1 MWLLRTVFM
10 FGNMQK
16 GIVLFSVL
24 PVRGA
29 AAESAEMTT
38 QLLFGET
45 VDVLGVDG
53 RWAHIC
59 NDYDGQSGW
68 VDAKMITLMTDS
80 EYDSYQSLMDM
91 STAFV
96 RMPMAFAVSQ
106 NNQTTV
112 PLTAGTKLCNYK
124 VDEKNPQIARFEVLG
139 VPFTID
145 PMMVLA
151 QPMAINRD
159 SMMILTRFFLNVPYL
174 WGGKTVL
181 GMDCSGFTQL
191 IFSMMGKHILRNA
204 SEQATQGELIAGAE
218 KGKKAKFT
226 DEDLKLGRA
235 CDLAFFDHADGKITH
250 VGILIG
256 NGTIIHCSGRVK
268 VERLTAEGIISSEN
282 NVLYKVG
289 DVTHRLHSIRRY

>member
-1 MWLLRTVFM
+1 
-10 FGNMQK
+10 MQK
-16 GIVLFSVL
+16 GIVLYSVL

-29 AAESAEMTT
+29 ASETAEMTT

-45 VDVLGVDG
+45 CDVLSIDG
-53 RWAHIC
+53 RWARVR
-59 NDYDGQSGW
+59 NDFDGQEGF
-68 VDAKMITLMTDS
+68 VDAKMITLMSDS
-80 EYDSYQSLMDM
+80 EFDSYQSLMDM

-106 NNQTTV
+106 HNQTTI
-112 PLTAGTKLCNYK
+112 PLTAGTRLCNYK
-124 VDEKNPQIARFEVLG
+124 VDEKNPNIAHFEVLG

-145 PMMVLA
+145 PMMVMA
-151 QPMAINRD
+151 APMALNRD

-191 IFSMMGKHILRNA
+191 IYSMMGKQILRNA
-204 SEQATQGELIAGAE
+204 SEQATQGQLIIGAE
-218 KGKKAKFT
+218 KGEINVGLT
-226 DEDLKLGRA
+226 SEDLKKTQG
-235 CDLAFFDHADGKITH
+235 CDLAFFDHGDGKITH

-268 VERLTAEGIISSEN
+268 VEKFTADGIISSEN
-282 NVLYKVG
+282 NAVCKVG
-289 DVTHRLHSIRRY
+289 ELTHQLHSVRRY

>member
-1 MWLLRTVFM
+1 
-10 FGNMQK
+10 MQK
-16 GIVLFSVL
+16 AIVLYSVL

-45 VDVLGVDG
+45 CDVVGIEG
-53 RWAHIC
+53 RWAAIR
-59 NDYDGQSGW
+59 NDYDGQTGY
-68 VDAKMITLMTDS
+68 VDAKMITLMSDS
-80 EYDSYQSLMDM
+80 EFDSYQSLMDL

-106 NNQTTV
+106 NNQTTI
-112 PLTAGTKLCNYK
+112 PLTAGTRLCNYK
-124 VDEKNPQIARFEVLG
+124 VDEKNPNIAHFEVLG

-145 PMMVLA
+145 PMMVMA
-151 QPMAINRD
+151 RPMDLNRD

-181 GMDCSGFTQL
+181 GMDCSGFCQL
-191 IFSMMGKHILRNA
+191 IYSMMGKQILRDA
-204 SEQATQGELIAGAE
+204 SQQATQGELIIGAE
-218 KGKKAKFT
+218 KGEICVGLTSEDMKKTK
-226 DEDLKLGRA
+226 G
-235 CDLAFFDHADGKITH
+235 CDLAFFDHGDGKITH

-268 VERLTAEGIISSEN
+268 VEKLTPEGIISSEN

-289 DVTHRLHSIRRY
+289 ELTHRLHSVRRY